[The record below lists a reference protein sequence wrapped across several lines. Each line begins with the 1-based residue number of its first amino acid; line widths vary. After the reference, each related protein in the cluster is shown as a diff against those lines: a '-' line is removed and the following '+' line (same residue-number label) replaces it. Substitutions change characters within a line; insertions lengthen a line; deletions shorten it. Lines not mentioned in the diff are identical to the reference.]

1 VEGVVCGMTVSTRAL
16 IENLLARYDEVIRD
30 AFMAAIQ
37 DIRNSITLRVIVERL
52 EKGDVEGAMSAM
64 QLDRDAF
71 ARLDLAIAE
80 VYNSGGQATVGN
92 LPKLTDP
99 SGNRVVFRFGV
110 RNPEAEAWLGGHSS
124 TLVTRIVDDQRAA
137 IRTALV
143 EGLSEGRNPR
153 QTALDVVGRVSRA
166 TNQREG
172 GIIGLT
178 AAQERYVATARQDLL
193 SGDPERLRHYL
204 TLGRRD
210 KRFDRTVTKAIKE
223 GRPVPR
229 EMVDRITGRYAD
241 RLLDLRGEM
250 LARTE
255 TMTALGKSRDDAI
268 RQQIAA
274 GKIMAEDVTKTWR
287 SAGDGRVRHTHRV
300 LNGKSVGIDGLFQS
314 PSGAMLKHPGD
325 PSAPVS
331 EISGCRCWC
340 EYKIDYFASVV
351 RRQRAA

>member
-1 VEGVVCGMTVSTRAL
+1 MTRPTRAI
-16 IENLLARYDEVIRD
+16 IEELLARYDEVIRD
-30 AFMAAIQ
+30 AFLAAIQ
-37 DIRNSITLRVIVERL
+37 DIRSSITLRVIVERL
-52 EKGDVEGAMSAM
+52 EKGDVEGAMSAL

-71 ARLDLAIAE
+71 SRLELAIADA
-80 VYNSGGQATVGN
+80 YNSGGAATVGN

-99 SGNRVVFRFGV
+99 AGNRVVFRFGV
-110 RNPEAEAWLGGHSS
+110 RNPEAEAWLRDHSS
-124 TLVTRIVDDQRAA
+124 TLVTRIVDDQRIA

-143 EGLSEGRNPR
+143 DGLEQGRNPR

-210 KRFDRTVTKAIKE
+210 KRFDRSILKAIRE
-223 GRPVPR
+223 GKPLPR

-241 RLLDLRGEM
+241 RLLELRGEM

-255 TMTALGKSRDDAI
+255 TMMALGKSRDDAI

-287 SAGDGRVRHTHRV
+287 SAGDGRVRHTHSV
-300 LNGKSVGIDGLFQS
+300 LNGRKVGIDGYFQS

-325 PSAPVS
+325 PSAPIS
-331 EISGCRCWC
+331 ETSGCRCFV
-340 EYKIDYFASVV
+340 EYRVDYFASVV
-351 RRQRAA
+351 RRAA